1 MNEKKRKQKQYYV
14 NQAKRAKFEKRKLH
28 PGLRGFLCTTNNK
41 ERECVREAYNLLN
54 EYANQMY
61 GAEHGGQVSFVMKC
75 VCSRDWKT
83 ACLIVNHWLR
93 RNGQQLLLH

>member
-14 NQAKRAKFEKRKLH
+14 SQAKRAKFEKRKLH

-61 GAEHGGQVSFVMKC
+61 GGEHDVQVGVFCFVVDLIIPIGGQVY
-75 VCSRDWKT
+75 
-83 ACLIVNHWLR
+83 
-93 RNGQQLLLH
+93 